1 MHTIAAPL
9 KPNDQ
14 GTEVTNLQDALRWL
28 YAHVVFKVYAA
39 PNRPTAEDLKALF
52 DKLAGEQARQLFGEA
67 TRQVVLYFQIQQ
79 GLGDNLK
86 GAVEA
91 TTAERINQW
100 LLNTGVV
107 FDGGCRVFGTVTD
120 PQGAPQKEVLVSA
133 WDRDLRRRQPLGKAA
148 TTDTAGRYVI
158 DYQPGDFGAGD
169 LPARTTPWLI
179 VEARRSADGEVL
191 QSVTLPPGQVATVQQ
206 VDLQVPAAPAAT
218 APEFTRLTQALA
230 PLLKGQGAA
239 PDTDLLPHELGAD
252 DWPFLS
258 AETGFG
264 SAELQAY
271 ADSARMLRDALALFA
286 TPDDAASIKLLNS
299 AGGVWFYAATRQ
311 GLANRL
317 ADALPRSDAD
327 WMRAWTRALASNQV
341 PPLTPKVL
349 DWLQECLAHMRR
361 LEQIRIDPRAT
372 TPLSRVLTSL
382 KGTTVPRAVALL
394 AQTMLEEHEL
404 IDPDAVLKT
413 LSEKLP
419 NEASANATLVRG
431 LRLHQLTAGDSALM
445 GVLHERLGS
454 RDSDS
459 LSPLAAL
466 PASDWVE
473 MAGKAGASAE
483 SAVDMQRRVE
493 LQHASHALQMRLE
506 SGHLR
511 FDAQMR
517 REVQDLLGNQPT
529 RVEDLLTGKTA
540 VKDNSLGKGE
550 AVLKH
555 LGTSMRLGFNLELAG
570 HFAAHGYVQPSDFL
584 HADVEVLK
592 EIGDK
597 MGAAFNTHDLID
609 HYREAATRF
618 VNVGR
623 DIAVG
628 VSIHGRSPGHY
639 LDVTPIQPALSDTE
653 LGNLPD
659 MPSLFGDMD
668 ECGCRPCESMLGQPA
683 YLVDLLELLRQPGA
697 NAQSPVLNALIG
709 PQGRRQDIATLPL
722 DCAHS
727 ETELTH
733 IERVLEVL
741 QTAVRPD
748 PSQTDARLASAVFPW
763 LLPFDQTRAQAS
775 SYLSALGVERDRL
788 LRWQG
793 ASAEERAAATLGLPY
808 PTSPGGTALALEWS
822 LLCTDLDGN
831 DLWRVYGLPATVP
844 ADFRDPASEK
854 ALGAP
859 TSAAEVLGRVSVLLD
874 RTGLALDDFRA
885 LLGTRIV
892 GSADIDTHNQCKTSA
907 MTLVIPKEILDGARG
922 DARKAQAVLL
932 NRIHRCVRLRAA
944 FPSWTFDALD
954 RAMTACGWVE
964 GFPAPT
970 GAQRLTWLTALSS
983 VARISDRHHLSVE
996 QLCRQPFAHAVPDL
1010 AAALGLRP
1018 FQFEL
1023 LCRLAGFSTSD
1034 AQPDWARLESCLLLG
1049 EHIQETRVGVETLS
1063 LLLLPPAEV
1072 QPWIQPFPAEVVV
1085 DATDSPLVDAFL
1097 ASLRQ
1102 ALRSASEETPTPA
1115 ARDRALVLLQDVLA
1129 EPDALTVVE
1138 AIDAAATEDAK
1149 TDAATRQPLPQRQ
1162 IDRVAALL
1170 GSPDA
1175 SRRPL
1180 SPWPRLM
1187 NATAV
1192 THLLAV
1198 TTSRTDAPRG
1208 VEARY
1213 TELLNAIREE
1223 ALAARRERS
1232 LLDACSGLIQT
1243 TAEETA
1249 EYLRWDIG
1257 NPQAAHL
1264 RLLDRGFWG
1273 PQGTDT
1279 EVVQRWCASLLRLQT
1294 FKNRL
1299 NNPALFDLIRPR
1311 IAWYPMLNP
1320 SDAAGRTAA
1329 QAQRIELVD
1338 ALWLGQADHLSA
1350 PVMHAV
1356 FEVLDAP
1363 DTQGAHRYEQA
1374 IGILASRLEWT
1385 RDAVAIAQLAGAS
1398 NRDAL
1403 QSFSRLTR
1411 IHELLLLAR
1420 QLRADAGQLAQ
1431 LRGSQGPS
1439 TAKATAETL
1448 LAARL
1453 GVTPA
1458 DPLWRSSELR
1468 ESCENRIR
1476 QSRRDALVA
1485 FLLQDSTGRWRTPN
1499 DLYEHLLIDPMV
1511 APCMK
1516 TTQVLEAISAV
1527 QLFCQRL
1534 LFGLEAPLR
1543 APDKL
1548 RQQWTWMRNYRVWEA
1563 NRKVFLFPENW
1574 LYPELRDDQSSGFA
1588 HFSSELGRGELT
1600 AEDADECFG
1609 NFLDALTQESA
1620 LQTVSLYEDVSRNSA
1635 GTLTKRDL
1643 YVLARTPNP
1652 PYVFYWRK
1660 CSDFG
1665 GSGMEWTGWKRIELD
1680 ISSEHVVVFAL
1691 NGVPNLAWLSISK
1704 IKKDSGEARYNK
1716 LTIYKSRLGASDWC
1730 APVMSRTPVIVRP
1743 SALPD
1748 DRRGYAV
1755 RTRVERIDGVEVATV
1770 ACFGAIAQLRT
1781 TPPAAG
1787 NASVESALLVLP
1799 QVAPASRTQTIHITI
1814 PDGHESYTAWP
1825 PEFGTPDRSAIRE
1838 LSWECWIKLNTGNG
1852 VGWMRLDAS
1861 NTNGHLVELRLEGS
1875 TFLAPGGSHTWID
1888 LGDASEA
1895 AYKKNIGGYGR
1906 VEASSCLF
1914 YAEFRGPDETL
1925 QYTSGPFTCER
1936 VDTGRK
1942 RQDHLTFTID
1952 ASAKTA
1958 SDLGL
1963 EYAGT
1968 ISHQKFVEFVLDDTS
1983 TISSR
1988 AATGRILMPPYVTP
2002 YQNGFEEEADGISP
2016 LFLESY
2022 HADGAFFGTDI
2033 FPVSGLGKFL
2043 AIPADS
2049 NRDLWESPSVWH
2061 FQEGEG
2067 STFVDLAPRRAR
2079 DAREFRL
2086 LPDSFPEVRHVA
2098 GLWRRSR
2105 RLPEGDGQLSLYG
2118 ANLFPTPGRYLLS
2131 DTFFSRADQQGKLT
2145 FDPRLPRAFASW
2157 EIHFH
2162 APLLIADR
2170 LSKQHKFEDAER
2182 WLRCVFDPTASGDS
2196 GDARRFLK
2204 FHPFGELDTRRQVL
2218 DDLKT
2223 IAQVAGEYNV
2233 SSSDRQAADKMDKI
2247 IERWR
2252 SMPFRPFVIARGRI
2266 VAFLWR
2272 TLFAYLDNLMA
2283 WADSLYRQ
2291 DTRESNNEA
2300 MLLYVMAQR
2309 ILGRRPKVITDNPRA
2324 NGKTYAEIADHL
2336 DNFANYWVD
2345 VASRRSVRPLVGR
2358 PPNGRENADLPPV
2371 TTGGPTGAGALLF
2384 CMPFNDKLTN
2394 YWNTVE
2400 NRLFNLR
2407 HCRNIDGLARDL
2419 PFSEAPIDP
2428 ELLVRAV
2435 AAGLDLGSV
2444 VAGLY
2449 APPPHYRFATLAAR
2463 AVELVAEA
2471 RSLGSALLSAIEKR
2485 DAEQMAQIRSTN
2497 ELLMLKLTGEVRK
2510 LQIQEATANIA
2521 ALRATRQSTA
2531 TRFEQYQRLLG
2542 LNGTAPQE
2550 GQTAGSVS
2558 MLGLSDAGIASKR
2571 SGLGLIREENEQ
2583 YLGIEAANT
2592 WSTASSIAKTVGGA
2606 QHLAA
2611 SVAGMIPTVP
2621 DRAIKILELGG
2632 IASAF
2637 VGDAFSMAAQGWRT
2651 YAEQQGMLAG
2661 HLRRRDDWAFQS
2673 NQTLKELQQ
2682 IDKQILANQIRID
2695 ITRKE
2700 LDNHLEQ
2707 MEQNK
2712 AVDEVLRS
2720 KFSNADLYE
2729 WMGRELFGLYDKTY
2743 RMALTLARQAERA
2756 AQRELG
2762 PGALQTPVIQNNHWN
2777 SQRDGLLAAERLHHD
2792 LKRLELAYLER
2803 NKREFELTRHIS
2815 LRRLSPEA
2823 LLALRH
2829 VRIDASDP
2837 TRRRI
2842 AACEFELPEWV
2853 FDMDTPGHF
2862 MRRIKSVS
2870 ISMPCVTGPY
2880 AGVHAKLTL
2889 LRSTVRVS
2897 TDTQTATATDYRR
2910 DRTSEDPRFVDD
2922 LGASDSIVTSTGSA
2936 DSGLFETPLRD
2947 ERFLPFEGRG
2957 VVSRWR
2963 LELPADFPQFDY
2975 QSISDVVL
2983 TLRYTARDGGGSL
2996 RDAATQAVQQALRP
3010 SGGSGTRE
3018 IATTVLISCRSEF
3031 PEAWHRR
3038 AQGIDIPMPR
3048 ATLPY
3053 WMQAAELTP
3062 RGLRFAKLTR
3072 DSAGR
3077 PVLGD
3082 VLGSASPPTWTPTS
3096 ETLGHITET
3105 SVREAGD
3112 LTGADDLFLLLD
3124 LVG

>member
-1 MHTIAAPL
+1 MRTIQAL
-9 KPNDQ
+9 IKPNDQ

-91 TTAERINQW
+91 TTAERINQL

-179 VEARRSADGEVL
+179 VEARRSSDGEVL

-271 ADSARMLRDALALFA
+271 ADSARMLRDALALFS

-299 AGGVWFYAATRQ
+299 AGGVWFYSATRQ

-349 DWLQECLAHMRR
+349 DRLQECLAQMRR
-361 LEQIRIDPRAT
+361 LDQIRIDPRAT

-382 KGTTVPRAVALL
+382 KGTDVPRAVALL
-394 AQTMLEEHEL
+394 AQTVIEEHEL

-419 NEASANATLVRG
+419 NEAKANATLVRG

-555 LGTSMRLGFNLELAG
+555 VGTSMRLGFNLELAG

-618 VNVGR
+618 VNAGR

-639 LDVTPIQPALSDTE
+639 LDITPIQPALSDTE
-653 LGNLPD
+653 LGNVPD

-709 PQGRRQDIATLPL
+709 PQGRRKDIATLPL

-748 PSQTDARLASAVFPW
+748 PSQTTDARLAGAVFPW

-793 ASAEERAAATLGLPY
+793 ASAEERAAATLGRPY
-808 PTSPGGTALALEWS
+808 PASTGGTGMALEWS

-892 GSADIDTHNQCKTSA
+892 GGADIDTHNQCKTSA

-922 DARKAQAVLL
+922 DARKAQAALL

-970 GAQRLTWLTALSS
+970 AAQRMAWLTALSS
-983 VARISDRHHLSVE
+983 VARIADRHHLSVE

-1034 AQPDWARLESCLLLG
+1034 AQPDWAKLESCLLLG

-1063 LLLLPPAEV
+1063 LLLLPPADV
-1072 QPWIQPFPAEVVV
+1072 QPWIQPFPAEIVV
-1085 DATDSPLVDAFL
+1085 DPTDSPQVDAFL

-1102 ALRSASEETPTPA
+1102 ALRKASEETPTPA
-1115 ARDRALVLLQDVLA
+1115 ARDRAMVLLQDILA

-1138 AIDAAATEDAK
+1138 AIDAAAAEDAK

-1187 NATAV
+1187 SATAI

-1198 TTSRTDAPRG
+1198 TTRRTDAPRG

-1213 TELLNAIREE
+1213 TELLDAIREE

-1264 RLLDRGFWG
+1264 RLLDTGFWG

-1279 EVVQRWCASLLRLQT
+1279 EALQRWCASLLRLQT

-1350 PVMHAV
+1350 PVMRAV

-1385 RDAVAIAQLAGAS
+1385 QDAVAIAQLAGAS

-1403 QSFSRLTR
+1403 KSFARLTR

-1420 QLRADAGQLAQ
+1420 QLQTGAGQLAQ

-1458 DPLWRSSELR
+1458 DPLWRSSEVR

-1485 FLLQDSTGRWRTPN
+1485 FLLQERADRWRTPN

-1574 LYPELRDDQSSGFA
+1574 LYPELRDDKSSSFL
-1588 HFSSELGRGELT
+1588 FLETELGRGEINSELARAAFGRYLDDVVNT
-1600 AEDADECFG
+1600 AGMQTLGMWVDEQPGDRTLYVVGRTPNAPYAYHWRRCASFG
-1609 NFLDALTQESA
+1609 TRLAEWGPWKHIDLDIQSEHMLPFVLHGFLHIAWP
-1620 LQTVSLYEDVSRNSA
+1620 
-1635 GTLTKRDL
+1635 
-1643 YVLARTPNP
+1643 VLARKDGDDRWSLR
-1652 PYVFYWRK
+1652 YFWSRFDGK
-1660 CSDFG
+1660 Q
-1665 GSGMEWTGWKRIELD
+1665 WARIETSSVAHQLAPLAFTTESESFTFRCAVGPRGDEVAFYSFASAVLD
-1680 ISSEHVVVFAL
+1680 APTEEGEPAQRAWSAADPTVIDPAQKQAFLSE
-1691 NGVPNLAWLSISK
+1691 NLLWGSAQIVIPAYDGNPTK
-1704 IKKDSGEARYNK
+1704 IEAR
-1716 LTIYKSRLGASDWC
+1716 
-1730 APVMSRTPVIVRP
+1730 PPERTDFI
-1743 SALPD
+1743 
-1748 DRRGYAV
+1748 
-1755 RTRVERIDGVEVATV
+1755 
-1770 ACFGAIAQLRT
+1770 GAIHTIEWEVWIKAQ
-1781 TPPAAG
+1781 AG
-1787 NASVESALLVLP
+1787 NGSAGYV
-1799 QVAPASRTQTIHITI
+1799 QVVRDPNGWEQPAFTLH
-1814 PDGHESYTAWP
+1814 A
-1825 PEFGTPDRSAIRE
+1825 AIDEVPFATRGIGQH
-1838 LSWECWIKLNTGNG
+1838 LGIWIA
-1852 VGWMRLDAS
+1852 D
-1861 NTNGHLVELRLEGS
+1861 
-1875 TFLAPGGSHTWID
+1875 
-1888 LGDASEA
+1888 
-1895 AYKKNIGGYGR
+1895 
-1906 VEASSCLF
+1906 
-1914 YAEFRGPDETL
+1914 
-1925 QYTSGPFTCER
+1925 
-1936 VDTGRK
+1936 
-1942 RQDHLTFTID
+1942 
-1952 ASAKTA
+1952 
-1958 SDLGL
+1958 
-1963 EYAGT
+1963 
-1968 ISHQKFVEFVLDDTS
+1968 
-1983 TISSR
+1983 
-1988 AATGRILMPPYVTP
+1988 ATGI
-2002 YQNGFEEEADGISP
+2002 G
-2016 LFLESY
+2016 
-2022 HADGAFFGTDI
+2022 
-2033 FPVSGLGKFL
+2033 
-2043 AIPADS
+2043 AIPAPTCWAQYKGWRSAPVVLRSIPQHMVASTGVKLVITPAEAHLPTLSELGIADPSSFVAVAEFELQASGESRWRAVSTQETPIVGRGQRIFRNGLSGGDQGSWPLLVPLAGGASVYTPFQAGQGNSGRRDFWLLGTADLDS
-2049 NRDLWESPSVWH
+2049 AAHGGMVWWYR
-2061 FQEGEG
+2061 QGPA
-2067 STFVDLAPRRAR
+2067 STFIDIKSSPLSIELHPSTFEEAPTIRREWRASASLDSAPPTPIDFSADKLPDPTRAWDNDAWVALKRGERAFDLA
-2079 DAREFRL
+2079 
-2086 LPDSFPEVRHVA
+2086 LP
-2098 GLWRRSR
+2098 
-2105 RLPEGDGQLSLYG
+2105 YG
-2118 ANLFPTPGRYLLS
+2118 AYN
-2131 DTFFSRADQQGKLT
+2131 
-2145 FDPRLPRAFASW
+2145 W
-2157 EIHFH
+2157 EIFFH
-2162 APLLIADR
+2162 APLLIADQ
-2170 LSKQHKFEDAER
+2170 LSKQHQFEEAER
-2182 WLRCVFDPTASGDS
+2182 WLRFVFDPTSTDAGT
-2196 GDARRFLK
+2196 DARRF
-2204 FHPFGELDTRRQVL
+2204 FRFRPFKELDVRRQVV
-2218 DDLKT
+2218 DDLKV
-2223 IAQVAGEYNV
+2223 IAQMAGGYAV
-2233 SSSDRQAADKMDKI
+2233 PSADRDAAAVIDKI
-2247 IERWR
+2247 IDRWR
-2252 SMPFRPFVIARGRI
+2252 AMPFRPFVIARGRI

-2272 TLFAYLDNLMA
+2272 TLFAYLDNLIA

-2291 DTRESNNEA
+2291 DTRESNTEA
-2300 MLLYVMAQR
+2300 MMLYVMARR
-2309 ILGRRPKVITDNPRA
+2309 ILGRQPQVRKGGPARP
-2324 NGKTYAEIADHL
+2324 GKSYADIADHL
-2336 DNFANYWVD
+2336 DDFANYWVD
-2345 VASRRSVRPLVGR
+2345 AASRRIRPFARKPAKGETDRR
-2358 PPNGRENADLPPV
+2358 PPIFVDS
-2371 TTGGPTGAGALLF
+2371 PTSAGMLLF
-2384 CMPFNDKLTN
+2384 CMPFNEKLTG

-2400 NRLFNLR
+2400 IRLFNLR
-2407 HCRNIDGLARDL
+2407 HCRNIDGVERDQ
-2419 PFSEAPIDP
+2419 PFTSAPIDP

-2449 APPPHYRFATLAAR
+2449 APPPHYRHATLSAR
-2463 AVELVAEA
+2463 ATELANEA
-2471 RSLGSALLSAIEKR
+2471 RALGGAMLSAIEKR
-2485 DAEQMAQIRSTN
+2485 DAERMAQLRSTH
-2497 ELLMLKLTGEVRK
+2497 ELQMLKLGSEVRK
-2510 LQIQEATANIA
+2510 LQIQEAQANIG
-2521 ALRATRQSTA
+2521 ALRATRASTA
-2531 TRFEQYQRLLG
+2531 ARYEQYQRLLG
-2542 LNGTAPQE
+2542 LNGVAPPE
-2550 GQTAGSVS
+2550 GQTAGLVS
-2558 MLGLSDAGIASKR
+2558 MLGHADQGASKR
-2571 SGLGLIREENEQ
+2571 SGLGLIREENQQ
-2583 YLGIEAANT
+2583 YLGIDLANT
-2592 WSTASSIAKTVGGA
+2592 WLTASTISKVMASGLHASSSIVA
-2606 QHLAA
+2606 AA
-2611 SVAGMIPTVP
+2611 SPLPNPPKVLEALANVASQ
-2621 DRAIKILELGG
+2621 LGDG
-2632 IASAF
+2632 FSF
-2637 VGDAFSMAAQGWRT
+2637 VSQGWRT

-2910 DRTSEDPRFVDD
+2910 DQTSDDPRFLDD

-2996 RDAATQAVQQALRP
+2996 RDAATHAVQQALRP
-3010 SGGSGTRE
+3010 SSGSGTRD
-3018 IATTVLISCRSEF
+3018 IATTVLLSCRSEF

-3038 AQGIDIPMPR
+3038 AQGFDIPMPR

-3053 WMQAAELTP
+3053 WMQAAGMTP